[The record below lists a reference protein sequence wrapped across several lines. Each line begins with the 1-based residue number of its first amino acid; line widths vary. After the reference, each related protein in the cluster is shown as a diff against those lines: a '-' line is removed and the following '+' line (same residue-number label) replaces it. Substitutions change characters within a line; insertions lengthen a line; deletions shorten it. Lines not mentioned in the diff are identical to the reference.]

1 MIDMKKFI
9 EVGMGS
15 FMISHGYDQK
25 NNEIEERVVV
35 DGFSKKLVAV
45 NRIKSVS
52 EKYILTDY
60 LDGRWIYW
68 EYEESYEEVK
78 QMLSDAY

>member
-1 MIDMKKFI
+1 MKNYI
-9 EVGMGS
+9 EVSLGS
-15 FMISHGYDQK
+15 FMIGHGYDQK
-25 NNEIEERVVV
+25 NKEIEERVVV
-35 DGFSKKLVAV
+35 EGFCKKLVAV

-68 EYEESYEEVK
+68 EYLESYDEVK
-78 QMLSDAY
+78 EMLTEV

>member
-9 EVGMGS
+9 ELSIGS
-15 FMISHGYDQK
+15 FMISHGYDEHNK
-25 NNEIEERVVV
+25 EIEEHFTVE
-35 DGFSKKLVAV
+35 GFSKKLIAV
-45 NRIKSVS
+45 DRIKSLS

-68 EYEESYEEVK
+68 EYQEDYSAVK
-78 QMLSDAY
+78 EKLLNL

>member
-1 MIDMKKFI
+1 MIT
-9 EVGMGS
+9 
-15 FMISHGYDQK
+15 HGYDQ
-25 NNEIEERVVV
+25 NNKEIEERVVV

-45 NRIKSVS
+45 DRIKSVS

-68 EYEESYEEVK
+68 EYLESYEEVK
-78 QMLSDAY
+78 QMLTNV

>member
-1 MIDMKKFI
+1 MKKYI
-9 EVGMGS
+9 EVRMGS
-15 FMISHGYDQK
+15 FMISHGYDQ
-25 NNEIEERVVV
+25 NNKEIEERVVV

-45 NRIKSVS
+45 DRIKSVS

-68 EYEESYEEVK
+68 EYLETYDEVK
-78 QMLSDAY
+78 QMLTDV

>member
-1 MIDMKKFI
+1 
-9 EVGMGS
+9 MGS
-15 FMISHGYDQK
+15 FMISHGYNQ
-25 NNEIEERVVV
+25 NNKEIEERVVV

-45 NRIKSVS
+45 DRIKSVS

-68 EYEESYEEVK
+68 EYLESYAEVK
-78 QMLSDAY
+78 QMLTEL